1 MNVSKVD
8 EIFERFEK
16 SRESIE
22 IPLESIKENLQEYA
36 DSIVL
41 YGAGSAGIAFLNYL
55 RDAGIMPVYFSDAD
69 TDKWGMFCEG
79 LEIIPPMEIIRR
91 VGENALVIV
100 TINTDG
106 KTYCKDFKKEL
117 LIGGHQGVHA
127 NLKKYGCE
135 RIIDY
140 TFFRRCYALF
150 YGEQYNLPACSDIQI
165 MLENRENIK
174 QVYELLSDAESKDT
188 FLKILEFRLISDET
202 DIPVYPEKGMYFEY
216 DLFERRNNEVF
227 IDCGACGGSSLKEFL
242 EYNFHQFEAYFG
254 IEPDKKNYIELEQFI
269 NKLEYREQRKIHI
282 LNAAAYSHRKGEHF
296 FVLNG
301 PGTFQAETGPKIVPT
316 DTIDCILQG
325 KRASYIKMNIEGSEI
340 AALKGAENT
349 IKTYMP
355 RLGIMGYHKTSD
367 LWKVPLLIKK
377 YNNDYRISLRS
388 YMKNVAFIYYA
399 Y

>member
-216 DLFERRNNEVF
+216 DLFERRNDEVF

-242 EYNFHQFEAYFG
+242 
-254 IEPDKKNYIELEQFI
+254 
-269 NKLEYREQRKIHI
+269 
-282 LNAAAYSHRKGEHF
+282 
-296 FVLNG
+296 
-301 PGTFQAETGPKIVPT
+301 
-316 DTIDCILQG
+316 
-325 KRASYIKMNIEGSEI
+325 
-340 AALKGAENT
+340 
-349 IKTYMP
+349 
-355 RLGIMGYHKTSD
+355 
-367 LWKVPLLIKK
+367 
-377 YNNDYRISLRS
+377 
-388 YMKNVAFIYYA
+388 
-399 Y
+399 